1 MSKSFFKKM
10 SIYIFLFF
18 ATFSFIYTPVII
30 SDIMKKGEN
39 SKNFVQAL
47 SSKPTNKPLLDKVL
61 KNLEENIK
69 YYCLI
74 TTASCLS
81 GDAQDSPFSAG
92 FTLFLFISGIVL
104 AIRAIKKEQN
114 RTRKDFL
121 LLLFVWMGVFFIL
134 TTPVSFQLRPRFFIL
149 VFAIP
154 FILMGIIFDF
164 LQKKWPKKSTYI
176 IITIFVI
183 ILGLNVFGILAWF
196 DEQKKSQLE
205 NAKIERTLI
214 LKNKD
219 GVTRGE
225 LQRVVDFMYA
235 KKQFGN
241 TIYFYVKP
249 EHVQPVRYLLNQ
261 KNDVTLDF
269 ATLNIIPSSDPKA
282 QFFAIIPSESD
293 INSLEKKFEGNFK
306 VVASMPAGQISVY
319 EIFFPNRII
328 DADFKEKVKN
338 GLNDR
343 LFWKDVFGIQE
354 KNSEQVN
361 KNEEENEEDD

>member
-47 SSKPTNKPLLDKVL
+47 SPKPTNKPLLDKVL
-61 KNLEENIK
+61 KNLEENTK

-74 TTASCLS
+74 TTTSCLS

-149 VFAIP
+149 VFAVP
-154 FILMGIIFDF
+154 FLLSGLVFDF
-164 LQKKWPKKSTYI
+164 FQERWPKKAVYFISAVAI
-176 IITIFVI
+176 IIF
-183 ILGLNVFGILAWF
+183 GLNAYGTIAWF
-196 DEQKKSQLE
+196 SEMKQSQVKNVE
-205 NAKIERTLI
+205 INRTLI
-214 LKNKD
+214 LKTKD
-219 GVTRGE
+219 GVTLGE
-225 LQRVVDFMYA
+225 LQKASDF
-235 KKQFGN
+235 
-241 TIYFYVKP
+241 IYEKRKIGKDVYYYVKP
-249 EHVQPVRYLLNQ
+249 EHINPIKYILTQ
-261 KNDVTLDF
+261 KKDPAFVY
-269 ATLNIIPSSDPKA
+269 ATLSLNENLNA
-282 QFFAIIPSESD
+282 QYFAIIPSDTEPKKA
-293 INSLEKKFEGNFK
+293 LEKKYAVPVEILSFQNC
-306 VVASMPAGQISVY
+306 GQISVY
-319 EIFFPNRII
+319 EINFPGRNIS
-328 DADFKEKVKN
+328 KN
-338 GLNDR
+338 FRFNKKYSKTDR
-343 LFWKDVFGIQE
+343 LFWKDVFGIKKQTIKE
-354 KNSEQVN
+354 DEELTSDINM
-361 KNEEENEEDD
+361 NE

>member
-1 MSKSFFKKM
+1 M

-61 KNLEENIK
+61 KNLEENTK

-74 TTASCLS
+74 TTTSCLS

-92 FTLFLFISGIVL
+92 FTLLLFISGIAL
-104 AIRAIKKEQN
+104 AIRAITKESSKLK
-114 RTRKDFL
+114 KDFIM
-121 LLLFVWMGVFFIL
+121 LLFVWIGVFFIL
-134 TTPVSFQLRPRFFIL
+134 TIPVSFQLRPRFFIL

-154 FILMGIIFDF
+154 FILAGIIFDF
-164 LQKKWPKKSTYI
+164 FQEKWLKKSAYLIAIVLAI
-176 IITIFVI
+176 I
-183 ILGLNVFGILAWF
+183 FGSNIYGTLAWF
-196 DEQKKSQLE
+196 GEQRNSQIK
-205 NAKIERTLI
+205 NVKIERTLI

-241 TIYFYVKP
+241 TIYFYIKP

-269 ATLNIIPSSDPKA
+269 ATLNIIPSSNPKA

-293 INSLEKKFEGNFK
+293 ITSLEKKFEGNFK
-306 VVASMPAGQISVY
+306 VVASMSAGQISVY
-319 EIFFPNRII
+319 EIFFLNRVIDPNFKKEVDNRI
-328 DADFKEKVKN
+328 N
-338 GLNDR
+338 GR
-343 LFWKDVFGIQE
+343 LFWKDIFGTQE

-361 KNEEENEEDD
+361 ENEEENEEDG